1 MHLCAQLVR
10 DLSTDNRSIESV
22 VSKYY
27 ETEEPEIFRIKKKS
41 KENMENNP
49 SVQGDKMQKGKEEKN
64 ENEDSQSG
72 IDSES
77 SEDEEDEDEEEEDE
91 EGGGGEIHNK
101 MSLKEYEEIKEKYK
115 RNKMIFSDIST
126 LPQLPSDGGIDFIS
140 QRTLDLWNLYSI
152 VRQSGC

>member
-27 ETEEPEIFRIKKKS
+27 ETEEPKIFRIKKKS
-41 KENMENNP
+41 EEKVENNP
-49 SVQGDKMQKGKEEKN
+49 SVLRDKVKKGKEDKN
-64 ENEDSQSG
+64 ENEYSQSG

-77 SEDEEDEDEEEEDE
+77 SEDEEDEEEEDE

>member
-41 KENMENNP
+41 KEKMEIDP
-49 SVQGDKMQKGKEEKN
+49 SVLGDKIKERKEDKN
-64 ENEDSQSG
+64 ENEYSQSG
-72 IDSES
+72 VDSES
-77 SEDEEDEDEEEEDE
+77 SEDEDDEEEEE
-91 EGGGGEIHNK
+91 EGEGEVDDK

-115 RNKMIFSDIST
+115 RSKMTLSDST
-126 LPQLPSDGGIDFIS
+126 PLPQLPSDGGIDFIS

>member
-41 KENMENNP
+41 KEKMEIDP
-49 SVQGDKMQKGKEEKN
+49 SVLGDKIKERKEDKN
-64 ENEDSQSG
+64 ENEYSQSG

-77 SEDEEDEDEEEEDE
+77 SEDEDDEEEEEEEVE
-91 EGGGGEIHNK
+91 EGEVDNK

>member
-41 KENMENNP
+41 KEKMEIDP
-49 SVQGDKMQKGKEEKN
+49 SVLGDKIKERKEDKN
-64 ENEDSQSG
+64 ENEYSQSG
-72 IDSES
+72 VDSES
-77 SEDEEDEDEEEEDE
+77 SEDEDDEEEEE
-91 EGGGGEIHNK
+91 EGEGEGEVDDK

-115 RNKMIFSDIST
+115 RSKMTLSDST
-126 LPQLPSDGGIDFIS
+126 PLPQLPSDGGIDFIS